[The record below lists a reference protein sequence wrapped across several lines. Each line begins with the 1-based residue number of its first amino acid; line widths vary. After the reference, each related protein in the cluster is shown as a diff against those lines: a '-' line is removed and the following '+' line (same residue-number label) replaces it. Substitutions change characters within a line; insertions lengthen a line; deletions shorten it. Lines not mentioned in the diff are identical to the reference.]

1 MIISIFMVR
10 ISRIINGVFYMFDN
24 CIIDMDKI
32 LGKRLITARFLSGEE
47 VEYTTDVLDL
57 LKTDK
62 DVEWVVDS
70 LTGEVLYSKYDR
82 S

>member
-1 MIISIFMVR
+1 MFENYVKD
-10 ISRIINGVFYMFDN
+10 IN
-24 CIIDMDKI
+24 KI

>member
-1 MIISIFMVR
+1 MFENCVND
-10 ISRIINGVFYMFDN
+10 IN
-24 CIIDMDKI
+24 KI
-32 LGKRLITARFLSGEE
+32 LGTRLIIARFLSGEE

-70 LTGEVLYSKYDR
+70 LTGEVLYFKYDR

>member
-1 MIISIFMVR
+1 MFENCVNG
-10 ISRIINGVFYMFDN
+10 IN
-24 CIIDMDKI
+24 KI
-32 LGKRLITARFLSGEE
+32 LGTRLITARFLSGEE

>member
-1 MIISIFMVR
+1 MFENYVKD
-10 ISRIINGVFYMFDN
+10 IN
-24 CIIDMDKI
+24 KI
-32 LGKRLITARFLSGEE
+32 LGTRLIIARFLSGEE

>member
-1 MIISIFMVR
+1 MVR
-10 ISRIINGVFYMFDN
+10 ILRIIKWVFYMFEKCVN
-24 CIIDMDKI
+24 AINKI
-32 LGKRLITARFLSGEE
+32 LSTRIITARFLSGEE